1 MRNKKIAY
9 PAVKY
14 FLMVLLFITV
24 LCPLGMVIATIR
36 MEDIQ
41 ELLEAG
47 QLKTML
53 SHSIVVTGIA
63 TMISVLL
70 ALLLAWCINRSR
82 MRWKGV
88 FSVLFT
94 IPMLIPSISH
104 GMGLVLLLGDNGMLS
119 NWFGIKIPLYGYLG
133 MIMGSVLYS
142 FPVAFLMLTDIFQYE
157 DYTAYEAA
165 RVLGLSKA
173 KQFWTITIPNIKKTL
188 ISTSFAVFT
197 LIFTDYGVPLI
208 IGGKIVTLP
217 LYMYREVVGQ
227 MNISKGAVIG
237 MLLLLPAV
245 VAFLLD
251 LRQEETT
258 NSSTITKQYVVLKNK
273 RRDRFAYFF
282 CIVTVLL
289 ISLPVFAF
297 LYLSIIKQYPIDP
310 RLSLDH
316 IKEAFQLGVGRYLK
330 NSLAI
335 ALTTSFIG
343 TVTAYITAFLTAR
356 SKRNWGTQTLHLISM
371 VSLAIPGIVLGLAY
385 VLFFRGSWIY
395 GTLMM
400 LVLVNMVHFFA
411 SPYLLAYNSL
421 SKFNQNLEDVAA
433 TLGIAPWRM
442 LKDVYLKC
450 TQKTILEMFSY
461 IFVNA
466 MVTISAVSFLA
477 DFRTMPLAL
486 LIPQFESQSLMESTA
501 FISIIILAV
510 NGLMKLAV
518 FCLKRTIPDV
528 TK

>member
-1 MRNKKIAY
+1 MRKKRFAY
-9 PAVKY
+9 PAVKLL
-14 FLMVLLFITV
+14 LMILLFISV
-24 LCPLGMVIATIR
+24 ICPLGMVVATIR
-36 MEDIQ
+36 VEDIK
-41 ELLEAG
+41 ELIEAG
-47 QLKTML
+47 QLGRML
-53 SHSIVVTGIA
+53 RHSVIVTSIA
-63 TMISVLL
+63 TMISITL

-104 GMGLVLLLGDNGMLS
+104 GMGLVILLGDNGILS
-119 NWFGIKIPLYGYLG
+119 NWLGIKIPLYGYLG

-188 ISTSFAVFT
+188 ISTIFAVFT
-197 LIFTDYGVPLI
+197 LIFTDYGVPLV

-227 MNISKGAVIG
+227 MNVSKGAVIG
-237 MLLLLPAV
+237 ILLLLPAV
-245 VAFLLD
+245 VAFALD
-251 LRQEETT
+251 LKQEETT

-273 RRDRFAYFF
+273 RRDRFAYLF
-282 CIVTVLL
+282 CIVTVII
-289 ISLPVFAF
+289 ISLPVLAF
-297 LYLSIIKQYPIDP
+297 LYLSIVKQYPIDN
-310 RLSLDH
+310 RLSLNH
-316 IKEAFQLGVGRYLK
+316 IREAFQLGVGRYLK

-343 TVTAYITAFLTAR
+343 TTAAYGIAFLTAR
-356 SKRNWGTQTLHLISM
+356 SKRTWTAQALHLISM

-421 SKFNQNLEDVAA
+421 SKFNRNLEDVAA
-433 TLGIAPWRM
+433 TLGICPWRM

-477 DFRTMPLAL
+477 DFRTMPLSL
-486 LIPQFESQSLMESTA
+486 LIPQFDSQSLIESTA
-501 FISIIILAV
+501 FISIIILTV
-510 NGLMKLAV
+510 NGLVKLAV
-518 FCLKRTIPDV
+518 FFLKRTVPDV
-528 TK
+528 TT

>member
-1 MRNKKIAY
+1 
-9 PAVKY
+9 
-14 FLMVLLFITV
+14 
-24 LCPLGMVIATIR
+24 
-36 MEDIQ
+36 
-41 ELLEAG
+41 
-47 QLKTML
+47 
-53 SHSIVVTGIA
+53 
-63 TMISVLL
+63 
-70 ALLLAWCINRSR
+70 
-82 MRWKGV
+82 
-88 FSVLFT
+88 
-94 IPMLIPSISH
+94 
-104 GMGLVLLLGDNGMLS
+104 
-119 NWFGIKIPLYGYLG
+119 
-133 MIMGSVLYS
+133 
-142 FPVAFLMLTDIFQYE
+142 
-157 DYTAYEAA
+157 
-165 RVLGLSKA
+165 
-173 KQFWTITIPNIKKTL
+173 
-188 ISTSFAVFT
+188 
-197 LIFTDYGVPLI
+197 
-208 IGGKIVTLP
+208 

-273 RRDRFAYFF
+273 RRDRVAYFF
-282 CIVTVLL
+282 CVVTVLL

-335 ALTTSFIG
+335 ALATSFIG

-356 SKRNWGTQTLHLISM
+356 SKRNWGTQALHLISM

-442 LKDVYLKC
+442 LKDVYLR
-450 TQKTILEMFSY
+450 S
-461 IFVNA
+461 
-466 MVTISAVSFLA
+466 
-477 DFRTMPLAL
+477 
-486 LIPQFESQSLMESTA
+486 
-501 FISIIILAV
+501 
-510 NGLMKLAV
+510 
-518 FCLKRTIPDV
+518 
-528 TK
+528 